1 VAERTRGQTEEQAQ
15 AAQLPAQRWQIAPE
29 QAGPIRQLA
38 AATGLPPLL
47 AQVLIQRGI
56 DTPEAALAYLD
67 PERMVLPSP
76 HSAFQGLASSVA
88 RLKSAIAS
96 GEKIAICGDYDA
108 DGMTSTALLLRA
120 LRHLGARVD
129 YAVPSRLQEG
139 YGINTRIVDELAQ
152 AGTGV
157 VLTVDNGIAAYEPIA
172 RAAALGMSAI
182 VTDHHE
188 LPAQLPPAEAI
199 LNPKLAPADSPY
211 RGVAGVGVAYILAVT
226 LARDLGQLRGLT
238 APLLELFA
246 LGTIA
251 DMAPLVGVNRRW
263 LKRGLRLLPQSRLPG
278 VQALM
283 RVANLPQRPQALRP
297 DDIGFRLGPRINAVG
312 RIAEP
317 QVAIELLAT
326 DDRQVAWQRAQQCEQ
341 ANQRRRALCTEIER
355 AAIAGI
361 ERAAIDWARERVLV
375 LVQPEWHPGV
385 IGIVASRLV
394 ERYGVPVFLGT
405 YADADRQQVR
415 GSARGIPEFHVF
427 QALQACQELLDTYGG
442 HQAAGGFALPSAN
455 LDAFRQRLRAF
466 AHRCLSPEQLQPL
479 VRIDGRAQLHQ
490 LGPEFYR
497 QLEALQPWGMGNAEP
512 VFWTPRVRVLEQR
525 IVGGEHL
532 KLALAQS
539 GGDASEAI
547 AAIAWRWREYFPLPS
562 PIDVAYKLRQS
573 DWDGNLELE
582 LVGARPPSAD
592 PDGTG

>member
-1 VAERTRGQTEEQAQ
+1 M
-15 AAQLPAQRWQIAPE
+15 L
-29 QAGPIRQLA
+29 
-38 AATGLPPLL
+38 
-47 AQVLIQRGI
+47 
-56 DTPEAALAYLD
+56 
-67 PERMVLPSP
+67 
-76 HSAFQGLASSVA
+76 
-88 RLKSAIAS
+88 
-96 GEKIAICGDYDA
+96 
-108 DGMTSTALLLRA
+108 
-120 LRHLGARVD
+120 
-129 YAVPSRLQEG
+129 
-139 YGINTRIVDELAQ
+139 
-152 AGTGV
+152 
-157 VLTVDNGIAAYEPIA
+157 
-172 RAAALGMSAI
+172 
-182 VTDHHE
+182 E

-283 RVANLPQRPQALRP
+283 RVANLPQR

-317 QVAIELLAT
+317 QMAIELLAT
-326 DDRQVAWQRAQQCEQ
+326 DDHQVAWQRAQQCEQ

-355 AAIAGI
+355 AAITGI

-427 QALQACQELLDTYGG
+427 QALQACQELLDTYGSY
-442 HQAAGGFALPSAN
+442 QAAGGFALPSAN
-455 LDAFRQRLRAF
+455 LDAFWQRLRAF

-490 LGPEFYR
+490 LGPAFYR
-497 QLEALQPWGMGNAEP
+497 QLEALQPWGTGNAEP

-539 GGDASEAI
+539 GDDASEAM

-562 PIDVAYKLRQS
+562 PIDVACKLRQS
-573 DWDGNLELE
+573 DWDGNLKLE